1 MHAASTKRCTAAAE
15 PTRAG
20 VASTQ
25 RSAAATAETPN
36 RWCPATINEPIVTSC
51 QAGNVPPRFPAVSR
65 GNCCQPLQVEVR
77 SGSPINLVRKSTAEA
92 CGFEIVIDSFGYD
105 DYLEVDQPFDLPSGI
120 VGLSYFTLIHDGY
133 ELWFDGF
140 VIEDDVY
147 DGMDNHNVHVDIIA
161 GAPFMESNDVAV
173 RPSRHRIMFGD
184 HLVFTYSGFSSTG
197 PREMSETETESA
209 PAKASKTVTESERSA
224 PVGGCVFGEIATECE
239 WSETVMV
246 YERSETITECER
258 SESAIGCEC
267 SESAIECERS
277 ESAIECEVS
286 NVTDCECSEMV
297 MYGGCDSEIVSEAV
311 AECEHAMGSDHNE
324 METECAYTHIEVET
338 VCLDIRPEETIVCS
352 EFSGQLT
359 ECHQESFRDCAT
371 DFDLHSPVTS
381 QCDIVSPV
389 VCDVCSGSGCS
400 SAEQVLDCP
409 GIGHAGADS
418 VGVEYNADRYTSLRP
433 CNTKPFVVPCNPKC
447 IPDRD
452 MVVCLP
458 SSELLSSDALATEH
472 TSCDIPPRGFP
483 EPFQQCTEIED
494 VLSPDDG
501 VTFHFTRA
509 QTASYDGH
517 PDDLTIGPDEET
529 LILPRATTDRVILR
543 PCTSAISRVNVTHDR
558 LCEFHGDAV
567 LSDQILADASGS
579 NRTDHPPCGH
589 TTASCDP
596 PLQAAHLFVTR
607 VDDHLPVTFADDDTL
622 GLHFLLDDVGPAYF
636 DMSLPC
642 TLSPWT
648 CGPRPPSFIAEGGP
662 VPSPH
667 DGASR
672 PSHLLTTAICPS
684 GVFRTPTLGVTDLAT
699 VDVTRPPV
707 PRITGPPAPPDTTGL
722 TVSPHPPMSPFTPG

>member
-25 RSAAATAETPN
+25 RSAAAKTEAPN
-36 RWCPATINEPIVTSC
+36 RRCPATINEPIVTSC
-51 QAGNVPPRFPAVSR
+51 QAGNVPPCFPAVSR

-105 DYLEVDQPFDLPSGI
+105 DYVEVDQPFDLPSGI

-140 VIEDDVY
+140 IIEDDVY

-184 HLVFTYSGFSSTG
+184 HLVFTYSAFSSTG
-197 PREMSETETESA
+197 PREMSETESA
-209 PAKASKTVTESERSA
+209 PAKASKMVTESERSA
-224 PVGGCVFGEIATECE
+224 PFGGCVFSEIATECE
-239 WSETVMV
+239 CSETVMV
-246 YERSETITECER
+246 CERNETITECE
-258 SESAIGCEC
+258 CEH

-277 ESAIECEVS
+277 ESATECEGS
-286 NVTDCECSEMV
+286 NVVTDCECSEMV
-297 MYGGCDSEIVSEAV
+297 TMYEGCDSEIVSEAV
-311 AECEHAMGSDHNE
+311 AECEHDMGSDHNE
-324 METECAYTHIEVET
+324 METDCAYTHIELET
-338 VCLDIRPEETIVCS
+338 VCLDFRPEETIVRS

-371 DFDLHSPVTS
+371 DFDLHSLVTS
-381 QCDIVSPV
+381 RCDIVSPV
-389 VCDVCSGSGCS
+389 VCDVCSGSGSGC
-400 SAEQVLDCP
+400 SAEQVLDCSCT
-409 GIGHAGADS
+409 GHGSDS
-418 VGVEYNADRYTSLRP
+418 LGVEYNADRYTCLRP
-433 CNTKPFVVPCNPKC
+433 CNTKPFVVPCNPKS

-452 MVVCLP
+452 RVVCLRSP
-458 SSELLSSDALATEH
+458 EFLSSDVLATEH
-472 TSCDIPPRGFP
+472 TSCDIPPHGFP
-483 EPFQQCTEIED
+483 EPFQQCPDIED
-494 VLSPDDG
+494 ALSPDDG
-501 VTFHFTRA
+501 VTFHSTQA

-543 PCTSAISRVNVTHDR
+543 PCTCAISRVTLTHDC

-579 NRTDHPPCGH
+579 SRTDHPPCSR
-589 TTASCDP
+589 TTASYDP
-596 PLQAAHLFVTR
+596 PLQAAHLLVTR

-642 TLSPWT
+642 TLSLWT
-648 CGPRPPSFIAEGGP
+648 CGPRPPSLIAEGGP

-684 GVFRTPTLGVTDLAT
+684 GVFRAPTLGVTDLAT

-707 PRITGPPAPPDTTGL
+707 PRITGPSAPPDTTGL
-722 TVSPHPPMSPFTPG
+722 TVSPHPPMSPFTAG